1 MAEAND
7 NHDYVGATPPS
18 KAVRTGPS
26 PLYRLLQALASLR
39 FTAILF
45 VLTLIIVF
53 FGTLAQKRDSLN
65 TVLDEYF
72 YCWLAWVDLNLISD
86 FTQVFLKGVRLYGT
100 DEDPGRLRI
109 PFPGGFTI
117 GWVMV
122 VNLVAA
128 HIVRFKLTWKR
139 AGIWVLHAGV
149 IVLLGGEFIRANY
162 AIEDQMRLSEGQ
174 SANYLYS
181 LDKSEL
187 VFLRPAGS
195 GSDEVVSLPGQM
207 IENAVGALPI
217 SHPELPFDVE
227 VVQYMKNTSDPARPI
242 SGPVPVKFGEK
253 NLATAGLGLAVRL
266 NAEKEISSI
275 KGDRK
280 INLPGCYV
288 TLREKSNG
296 KAIGTY
302 LFGTAIDDLQPVG
315 PDGEWRAAFRLK
327 RTYLPYS
334 IQAIKV
340 ERINWPNTDKPKE
353 FKSTVRL
360 ENPTTQESREVLIE
374 MNRPLRYEGRTYYQS
389 TMDTGGPANLTGFQ
403 VVQNPGSHIPYVAC
417 TLITL
422 GMAFHFLLKLIDFL
436 NRRARR

>member
-1 MAEAND
+1 MAQPHD
-7 NHDYVGATPPS
+7 NHDYVGAAPPP

-26 PLYRLLQALASLR
+26 PAFRILQALASLR
-39 FTAILF
+39 VAVILF
-45 VLTLIIVF
+45 VLTLVIVF

-109 PFPGGFTI
+109 PFPGGFAI
-117 GWVMV
+117 GWAMV
-122 VNLVAA
+122 INLVAA

-139 AGIWVLHAGV
+139 LGIWILHAGV

-162 AIEDQMRLSEGQ
+162 AVEDQMRLSEGQ
-174 SANYLYS
+174 SADFLYS
-181 LDKSEL
+181 LDRAEL
-187 VFLRPAGS
+187 VFLRPGGS
-195 GSDEVVSLPGQM
+195 GADEVVSVPGR
-207 IENAVGALPI
+207 IVENAVGGIPI
-217 SHPELPFDVE
+217 AHPDLPFDVE
-227 VVQYMKNTSDPARPI
+227 VVQYMKNTSNPLQQVTAPT
-242 SGPVPVKFGEK
+242 PVKFGEK
-253 NLATAGLGLAVRL
+253 NPATAGLGLVVRL
-266 NAEKEISSI
+266 NAEKEVSSI
-275 KGDRK
+275 KGERK

-288 TLREKSNG
+288 TLRDKTSG
-296 KAIGTY
+296 KPVGTY
-302 LFGTAIDDLQPVG
+302 LFGTEIDELQPVG

-327 RTYLPYS
+327 RTYLAYS

-360 ENPTTQESREVLIE
+360 ENPATQESREVLIE
-374 MNRPLRYEGRTYYQS
+374 MNRPLRYQGRTYYQS

-417 TLITL
+417 SLITL

>member
-1 MAEAND
+1 MAQANGK
-7 NHDYVGATPPS
+7 HDYVGASPPS
-18 KAVRTGPS
+18 TSVRTGPS
-26 PLYRLLQALASLR
+26 VVYRILQALASLR
-39 FTAILF
+39 FTVLLF
-45 VLTLIIVF
+45 VLTLVIVF

-72 YCWLAWVDLNLISD
+72 YCWLGWVDLNLISD

-100 DEDPGRLRI
+100 DDDPGRLRI

-117 GWVMV
+117 GWAMAI
-122 VNLVAA
+122 NLVAA

-139 AGIWVLHAGV
+139 AGIWILHAGV
-149 IVLLGGEFIRANY
+149 IVLLGGEFIRANF

-174 SANYLYS
+174 SSDYLFS

-195 GSDEVVSLPGQM
+195 GSDEIVSVPGQM
-207 IENAVGALPI
+207 IENAVGGPPI
-217 SHPELPFDVE
+217 TRPDLPFDVE
-227 VVQYMKNTSDPARPI
+227 VLQYMKNTSDPARPI

-253 NLATAGLGLAVRL
+253 NPATAGLGLAVRL

-288 TLREKSNG
+288 TLRDKTSG
-296 KAIGTY
+296 KAVGTY
-302 LFGTAIDDLQPVG
+302 LFGTEIDELQPIG
-315 PDGEWRAAFRLK
+315 ADGEWRAAFRLK

-340 ERINWPNTDKPKE
+340 ERINWPNTDRPKE
-353 FKSTVRL
+353 FRSSVRV
-360 ENPTTQESREVLIE
+360 ENPTTQESRAVLIE

-389 TMDTGGPANLTGFQ
+389 QMDTGGPANVTGFQ
-403 VVQNPGSHIPYVAC
+403 VVENPGSHIPYIAC
-417 TLITL
+417 SLISF
-422 GMAFHFLLKLIDFL
+422 GMAFHFLIKLIDFL